1 MDIQISSLINW
12 LTDMYE
18 KQMENKKVKWE
29 KTQS

>member
-18 KQMENKKVKWE
+18 KQTENKKVKVE
-29 KTQS
+29 KT

>member
-29 KTQS
+29 KT

>member
-18 KQMENKKVKWE
+18 KQMENKKVKVE
-29 KTQS
+29 KT

>member
-18 KQMENKKVKWE
+18 KQMENKKVKVK
-29 KTQS
+29 KT

>member
-1 MDIQISSLINW
+1 MDIQISSFINW

-18 KQMENKKVKWE
+18 KQKENKKVKWE

>member
-18 KQMENKKVKWE
+18 KQMENKIVKWE